1 MTDFK
6 SWFNNKYFET
16 DLGYI
21 INGDCLEEMKNIPDK
36 SIDMILCDLPYGTTA
51 CKWDSIIP
59 FEPLWGQYNRIIRD
73 DGAILLFGQEPFMS
87 KLICSN
93 IDKFKY
99 KWIWQKTKATGFPM
113 ANYRPLK
120 SYEEIALFTD
130 APCTYTKNGSEGIY
144 NPQGLKECNRVK
156 KRTSSKHLITSSNGG
171 DMESEYVVKFE
182 NYPQDIITFSNGK
195 KKNIHPCEKPIELIE
210 YLVNTYTNQG
220 DLILDN
226 TAGVITTGL
235 AAENLHRNWICI
247 EKEENYCE
255 LGKSRFC

>member
-1 MTDFK
+1 
-6 SWFNNKYFET
+6 
-16 DLGYI
+16 
-21 INGDCLEEMKNIPDK
+21 
-36 SIDMILCDLPYGTTA
+36 
-51 CKWDSIIP
+51 
-59 FEPLWGQYNRIIRD
+59 
-73 DGAILLFGQEPFMS
+73 
-87 KLICSN
+87 
-93 IDKFKY
+93 
-99 KWIWQKTKATGFPM
+99 
-113 ANYRPLK
+113 
-120 SYEEIALFTD
+120 
-130 APCTYTKNGSEGIY
+130 
-144 NPQGLKECNRVK
+144 
-156 KRTSSKHLITSSNGG
+156 
-171 DMESEYVVKFE
+171 MESEYVVKFE